1 MRLRLIALLI
11 LIAVVVSL
19 VGCANV
25 VDTQTETVEATIVET
40 RFYAGYY
47 TPIKSGNTTI
57 MQWHP
62 PRYYTTLR
70 YNDITED
77 IYGSELYSIAH
88 GKNGDTIQ
96 CNLITETYD
105 DGTVKQYLEWRK

>member
-1 MRLRLIALLI
+1 MRRIIGLIL

-19 VGCANV
+19 TGCAKII
-25 VDTQTETVEATIVET
+25 DTQTETVEATIVET

-57 MQWHP
+57 MQWHA

-77 IYGSELYSIAH
+77 IYGSELYSICH
-88 GKNGDTIQ
+88 GKDGDTIQ
-96 CNLITETYD
+96 CSLITETYD

>member
-1 MRLRLIALLI
+1 MRLRFTALLI
-11 LIAVVVSL
+11 LIAVAVSL
-19 VGCANV
+19 TGCAKLV
-25 VDTQTETVEATIVET
+25 GEPTEEIVEATIVDT
-40 RFYAGYY
+40 RCYSGYPY
-47 TPIKSGNTTI
+47 KVGNV
-57 MQWHP
+57 QCFQP

-77 IYGSELYSIAH
+77 IYGSELYHIAY

-96 CNLITETYD
+96 CSLITETYD

>member
-1 MRLRLIALLI
+1 MRLRLAALLI
-11 LIAVVVSL
+11 LIAVAVSL
-19 VGCANV
+19 IGCAKLV
-25 VDTQTETVEATIVET
+25 GEPTEEIVEATIVET
-40 RFYAGYY
+40 RVYPGTFNK
-47 TPIKSGNTTI
+47 IGNV
-57 MQWHP
+57 QHFNP

-70 YNDITED
+70 YNDIIED

-96 CNLITETYD
+96 CILITESYD